1 MPTLSTGL
9 IRAAGYARKARRVL
23 FATAKDVDPKEV
35 VRASAEFNMKLFEK
49 LREMGVRK
57 EDVIRIRCDFDIIE
71 ENGEK
76 KIVWNWDT
84 LDIEVYVKGVGRGE
98 TIEKVITYLED
109 VAVKIEELIMATDQS
124 LEKLKELVH
133 SMREQV
139 EDLKAGRI
147 PTVEESMTEKEAE
160 ETE

>member
-1 MPTLSTGL
+1 MPTLSTGF

-23 FATAKDVDPKEV
+23 FATARNVDSKEV
-35 VRASAEFNMKLFEK
+35 VRASAEFNMKLFER
-49 LREMGVRK
+49 LQEMGVRK
-57 EDVIRIRCDFDIIE
+57 EDIVRIRCDFDIVE

-109 VAVKIEELIMATDQS
+109 VAVKIEELITSVDQS

-133 SMREQV
+133 SVRGQIE
-139 EDLKAGRI
+139 ELKAGRI
-147 PTVEESMTEKEAE
+147 PTVEESMAEKEVE
-160 ETE
+160 ES

>member
-76 KIVWNWDT
+76 KIIWNWDT

-139 EDLKAGRI
+139 EELKAGRI